1 VKVPRLSPFIVMR
14 NCLLRVGTRWRL
26 KACALAVLSRVP
38 AGRRVYLALQAF
50 AGTTQ
55 LKADVRLRSAIELV
69 SMIREAGRDPHGL
82 VVLEVGTGWHPFVPV
97 LLHLIGA
104 DRIITIDK
112 NPWLSWSAASQTF
125 AALGDRIDTIAQGLA
140 VDVGNIRT
148 RYEEAAKGRA
158 HDLHGLMSA
167 LNIDYRYPVSA
178 EHTLLPD
185 ASIDVVC
192 SSNVLEHL
200 TPETLRGLH
209 AESRRILKPG
219 GLAVHR
225 LNPGDHY
232 SGSDKSISS
241 VNFLQYSERRWR
253 LYGSGLAYHNRLRCS
268 QHRQILEDARFSV
281 LVDRRR
287 VDDDALALLRAGHI
301 ALDRAFANLSLEDL
315 AGDYMWMVG
324 RK

>member
-1 VKVPRLSPFIVMR
+1 MKSSLPSPYLLIR
-14 NCLLRVGTRWRL
+14 NCLLHAGARWRL

-38 AGRRVYLALQAF
+38 AGRHAYLALQTF
-50 AGTTQ
+50 AGTTR
-55 LKADVRLRSAIELV
+55 LKADEGLRCAIELAAMV
-69 SMIREAGRDPHGL
+69 REAGRDPGGL
-82 VVLEVGTGWHPFVPV
+82 VVLEVGTGWHPFVPA

-104 DRIITIDK
+104 DRVITIDK
-112 NPWLSWSAASQTF
+112 NPWLTWSSASQTF
-125 AALGDRIDTIAQGLA
+125 AALADRLDTIGKGLA
-140 VDVGNIRT
+140 IDVADVQR
-148 RYEEAAKGRA
+148 RYEEAARRQS
-158 HDLHGLMSA
+158 HDLPSLLSA
-167 LNIDYRYPVSA
+167 LNTDYRYPVSA
-178 EHTLLPD
+178 ERTGLPD

-200 TPETLRGLH
+200 PLETLRGLH

-268 QHRQILEDARFSV
+268 QHRQILEDAGFLIR
-281 LVDRRR
+281 VDRRR
-287 VDDDALALLRAGHI
+287 VDDDALALLRREHI
-301 ALDRAFANLSLEDL
+301 ALDRAFANFSLEDL
-315 AGDYMWMVG
+315 AADYMWMVG
-324 RK
+324 VK